1 MIKKKL
7 HIKAGLRHFSFR
19 LFLFLIIP
27 GFISTFGQSKSNL
40 EIFFTQIDSVGMQV
54 LKNIQNNNA
63 EIRVNFLSSPEYSI
77 LENRLA
83 SHLVKSGIKIT
94 NAESST
100 FTLNFV
106 ITEASVKYKDS
117 FRDGLFG
124 DILVERNLGLKGNFL
139 ITDKAISNDFS
150 YSFTDTIQY
159 DKLNELENR
168 AYPFTQNEHPSEP
181 FFSSLLEPVIAI
193 SAAATAVIL
202 FFTIRSK

>member
-1 MIKKKL
+1 M
-7 HIKAGLRHFSFR
+7 
-19 LFLFLIIP
+19 
-27 GFISTFGQSKSNL
+27 STFGQSKSNL